1 MWRASHR
8 CHVQFYFKTV
18 CYPQHAMPRGTIVL
32 QLLIGQQT
40 YVRLANILTEI
51 LSCKSIAYRRLTLE
65 LPHHSCT
72 NKYQIFQRMFF
83 LKTCT
88 EIKFYFSICINKVKI
103 EMSKRS
109 RRERRLLNCN
119 CCCDELLFS
128 QWKCFPLLLIWG
140 KCNEHALW
148 AIGVTHGV
156 SITYCAFKLNIDDE
170 HKRLVVIVHLRVR
183 VRGLR

>member
-18 CYPQHAMPRGTIVL
+18 CYPQRAMPRGTIVL
-32 QLLIGQQT
+32 QLLIVQQT
-40 YVRLANILTEI
+40 YVRLVNILTNI
-51 LSCKSIAYRRLTLE
+51 LFCKSNTYRRLTFE
-65 LPHHSCT
+65 LPHNSCT
-72 NKYQIFQRMFF
+72 NKYQFPQRMLF

-88 EIKFYFSICINKVKI
+88 EIKFYFLICINKVKI

-119 CCCDELLFS
+119 CFCCELLFS
-128 QWKCFPLLLIWG
+128 QWNFFTLLLIWG
-140 KCNEHALW
+140 KCTAHALW
-148 AIGVTHGV
+148 AIGVTHSV
-156 SITYCAFKLNIDDE
+156 SITYCAFKLNIDEE
-170 HKRLVVIVHLRVR
+170 HKRLAVIVHLTVR